1 MLDDAQPSSDLFVI
15 SCDPA
20 TLEIKVASRATDQET
35 KLYHVSSEDAK
46 TLAVQEARKRGIQ
59 STTIK
64 RAEMQYGD
72 DKKGIPTTTL
82 PNGKNAVMHPFL
94 VVKFSDAKN
103 NGSGYVG
110 DSQVY

>member
-1 MLDDAQPSSDLFVI
+1 MSDEPQPSGDLFII
-15 SCDPA
+15 SCDNVL
-20 TLEIKVASRATDQET
+20 LEIKVGSKATDQET

-46 TLAVQEARKRGIQ
+46 TMAVQEARKRGIQ

-72 DKKGIPTTTL
+72 DKKGIPTTTI
-82 PNGKNAVMHPFL
+82 PTGKNAVMNPYL
-94 VVKFSDAKN
+94 VVKFSDARN